1 MPEEGPTATATA
13 AAAAEPARA
22 AAAASSAAAS
32 SGGGGSPPLP
42 IPHDHCHASATT
54 VTVATCNLNQWA
66 LDFAG
71 NLERVLRSCEGARE
85 AGASYRLGPELEL
98 CGYGCEDHFLESDT
112 YAHCWE
118 SLAELLGRG
127 ATDGLLC
134 DFGMPV
140 LHGGARYNCR
150 VLCRDRRVLLVRPKA
165 AMADSGNYR
174 ESRYFASYRPPS
186 AAAAQQQQQQQVLL
200 PPHLFSKFHGQ
211 RHAPFGLHCLALA
224 DGVTVGCESCEELW
238 TPRSQ
243 HIDMALR
250 GVDIIGN
257 GSGSHHELRK
267 LDARLDLVVGATRKC
282 GGVYLYANQR
292 GCDGGRLY
300 YDGCAMIVCNG
311 RVLAQARQFDVRDVE
326 VVAATVDLDDVRSY
340 RASIPS
346 LGMQAAE
353 LHASG
358 GGGSGFVRCDDL
370 ALTGPGA
377 NIAADGTRLHPRP
390 EGSDEGIRLHKPEE
404 ECCLGP
410 ACWLWDFLR
419 RSGAAGF
426 FLPLS
431 GGADSSATATI
442 VGAMCHMVTEAARE
456 DPQGEVAAECRRV
469 CRMDGDDAPP
479 SWVPAD
485 PQDMA
490 SRVFH
495 TAFMGT
501 DNSSEATLSRAKRLG
516 EAIGSYHLSIKID
529 LMVEAMLKV
538 FQLTTGKMP
547 QFSSR
552 GGSISEDL
560 ALQNIQARLRMV
572 TAYLFA
578 QLLPWVR
585 GRNGF
590 LLVLGSANV
599 DEGLRG
605 YMTKYDCS
613 SADLNPIG
621 AISKND
627 LKRMLLWAAEEYEF
641 GVLNDVANAPPTAE
655 LRPIEQG
662 EDGNTNQEHTQTDE
676 EDMGMSYA
684 ELGLYGRLRKISR
697 CGPVSMYRKLCV
709 TWSHLS
715 PHEVAAKVKR
725 FFYYYSINRHKMCT
739 ITPSYHAEA
748 YSPDDNRF
756 DLRQFLYPTNWKRQ
770 FAVIDAMADAACA
783 DDIGKA
789 HLKLN

>member
-1 MPEEGPTATATA
+1 MPEELVANTDDRLAGAPKA
-13 AAAAEPARA
+13 AALHNYEYMY
-22 AAAASSAAAS
+22 S
-32 SGGGGSPPLP
+32 
-42 IPHDHCHASATT
+42 HASTT
-54 VTVATCNLNQWA
+54 VVTVATCNLNQWA

-71 NLERVLRSCEGARE
+71 NVERTLRSCALARE

-98 CGYGCEDHFLESDT
+98 SGYGCEDHFLESDT
-112 YAHCWE
+112 YRHCWE
-118 SLAELLGRG
+118 SLAELLERG

-140 LHGGARYNCR
+140 LHGGVRYNCR
-150 VLCRDRRVLLVRPKA
+150 VLCHNRHVLLVRPKT
-165 AMADSGNYR
+165 AMADNGNYR
-174 ESRYFASYRPPS
+174 ESRYFTAYRPP
-186 AAAAQQQQQQQVLL
+186 AAAAAVPNRQQQQQQSILL
-200 PPHLFSKFHGQ
+200 PANLFERFHGQ
-211 RHAPFGLHCLALA
+211 THAPFGLHCLTLA
-224 DGVTVGCESCEELW
+224 DGTTVGCESCEELW
-238 TPRSQ
+238 TPRSP

-250 GVDIIGN
+250 GVDVVGN

-267 LDARLDLVVGATRKC
+267 LQLRLDLMVGATRKC

-311 RVLAQARQFDVRDVE
+311 RVLAQASQFGVQDVE
-326 VVAATVDLDDVRSY
+326 VVTATVDLDDVRSY

-346 LGMQAAE
+346 LGIQAAD
-353 LHASG
+353 LNASATAG
-358 GGGSGFVRCDDL
+358 GGGCGFVRCDDV
-370 ALTGPGA
+370 AMAGPGS
-377 NIAADGTRLHPRP
+377 NVTADGRRLHPRP
-390 EGSDEGIRLHKPEE
+390 EGSDEGIRLHRPEE

-442 VGAMCHMVTEAARE
+442 VGAMCHMVTEAARD
-456 DPQGEVAAECRRV
+456 DPQGEVATECRRV
-469 CRMDGDDAPP
+469 CRMDGDDASPL
-479 SWVPAD
+479 WVPTD

-490 SRVFH
+490 GRVFH

-529 LMVEAMLKV
+529 RTVEAILKV

-552 GGSISEDL
+552 GGLISEDL

-627 LKRMLLWAAEEYEF
+627 LKRMLLWAADEYDF
-641 GVLNDVANAPPTAE
+641 AVLKDIASAPPTAE
-655 LRPIEQG
+655 LRPIEGG
-662 EDGNTNQEHTQTDE
+662 EDGDAGQEHTQTDE
-676 EDMGMSYA
+676 EDMGMTYE

-709 TWSHLS
+709 TWDHLS
-715 PHEVAAKVKR
+715 PHDVAAKVKR

-739 ITPSYHAEA
+739 ITPAYHAEA

-770 FAVIDAMADAACA
+770 FAIIDAMADAACI
-783 DDIGKA
+783 DNIENA
-789 HLKLN
+789 HMKLN

>member
-1 MPEEGPTATATA
+1 M
-13 AAAAEPARA
+13 
-22 AAAASSAAAS
+22 
-32 SGGGGSPPLP
+32 SGGGA
-42 IPHDHCHASATT
+42 DASATPVSAQDVDLHT
-54 VTVATCNLNQWA
+54 HANTTIVTVATCNLNQWA
-66 LDFAG
+66 LDFTG
-71 NLERVLRSCEGARE
+71 NLARILKSCTLARE
-85 AGASYRLGPELEL
+85 AGAAYRLGPELEL

-112 YAHCWE
+112 YLHCWE
-118 SLAELLGRG
+118 SLTELFEKG

-134 DFGMPV
+134 DFGMPI

-150 VLCRDRRVLLVRPKA
+150 VLCRDRKVLLVRPKT
-165 AMADSGNYR
+165 AMADNGNYR
-174 ESRYFASYRPPS
+174 ESRYFTTYRPPTGGAGAETS
-186 AAAAQQQQQQQVLL
+186 ETVLL
-200 PPHLFSKFHGQ
+200 PSHLFGKFHNQ
-211 RHAPFGLHCLALA
+211 RYAPFGTQYLQLA
-224 DGVTVGCESCEELW
+224 DGISVGCESCEELW
-238 TPRSQ
+238 TPRAS

-250 GVDIIGN
+250 GVEIIGN

-267 LDARLDLVVGATRKC
+267 LDARLELMVGATRKC
-282 GGVYLYANQR
+282 GGVYLYSNQR

-311 RVLAQARQFDVRDVE
+311 RVLAQAKQFDVHDVE
-326 VVAATVDLDDVRSY
+326 VVTATVDLDDVRSY

-346 LGMQAAE
+346 FGIQAADAAVA
-353 LHASG
+353 LGASRR
-358 GGGSGFVRCDDL
+358 FVRCDDVAL
-370 ALTGPGA
+370 AGPGA
-377 NIAADGTRLHPRP
+377 NVTANGRTLHPPP
-390 EGSDEGIRLHKPEE
+390 EGNDEGIRLHKPEE

-442 VGAMCHMVTEAARE
+442 VGAMCNMVTEAARA
-456 DPQGEVAAECRRV
+456 DPEGEVAKECRRV
-469 CRMDGDDAPP
+469 CRMDGAAVPS
-479 SWVPAD
+479 SWVPSS
-485 PQDMA
+485 PQEMA
-490 SRVFH
+490 SKVFH

-529 LMVEAMLKV
+529 LIVEAILKV
-538 FQLTTGKMP
+538 FQLTTGKKP

-552 GGSISEDL
+552 GGTISEDL

-585 GRNGF
+585 GRSGGF

-627 LKRMLLWAAEEYEF
+627 LKRMLLWAANEYDY
-641 GVLNDVANAPPTAE
+641 GVLKDVATAPPTAE
-655 LRPIEQG
+655 LRPIEG
-662 EDGNTNQEHTQTDE
+662 DDITAEHTQTDE
-676 EDMGMSYA
+676 EDMGMTYE

-715 PHEVAAKVKR
+715 PQVVAAKVKR

-739 ITPSYHAEA
+739 VTPAYHAEA

-756 DLRQFLYPTNWKRQ
+756 DLRQFLYPTSWTRQ
-770 FAVIDAMADAACA
+770 FAVIDAMVDASCI
-783 DDIGKA
+783 DNIDQA
-789 HLKLN
+789 HNKLN